1 MNEKKLNRIIDII
14 REEMMS
20 TQSTTNK
27 PGFSGSANAKGPV
40 AGFDPIMGKMV
51 RRNKKKYI
59 KLPAGSRN
67 RWKKNV
73 NGR

>member
-20 TQSTTNK
+20 TQRTTNN

-40 AGFDPIMGKMV
+40 AGFDPVMGKMV
-51 RRNKKKYI
+51 RRKKKYI
-59 KLPAGSRN
+59 KLPAGSIK
-67 RWKKNV
+67 RWIKKKD